1 MGCIIKN
8 IDYFLPVQTV
18 DNHELAA
25 MAETWTAKELEQ
37 KIGIR
42 ERHIADE
49 NESALDMAYEASKKV
64 LKSYDRKRIDF
75 ILFCTL
81 DTDSPVSISACRLQ
95 ERLGLGTDI
104 GALDFNLGCS
114 GYIYGLAMAKALINN
129 RMAKT
134 VLLITS
140 EIITKHI
147 HEKDIGNR
155 SIFGDG
161 ASATILEEHEEDH
174 ILEFVFGTDGSG
186 WEDLV
191 VLQGKKHA
199 GIDKGKIINSTELG
213 GFRKDNYFYMNGP
226 AIFSFTLRAVPGLVE
241 ETLKKNGLR
250 EEEIDYFIFHQANKY
265 IIEHLRKK
273 IGIPENKFYS
283 DLLFTGNTVSS
294 TIPIALKESL
304 GNSLICPENR
314 VLLCGFGVGHSWGA
328 TVIKI

>member
-1 MGCIIKN
+1 
-8 IDYFLPVQTV
+8 
-18 DNHELAA
+18 
-25 MAETWTAKELEQ
+25 
-37 KIGIR
+37 
-42 ERHIADE
+42 
-49 NESALDMAYEASKKV
+49 MAYEASKKV

-75 ILFCTL
+75 ILFCTQS
-81 DTDSPVSISACRLQ
+81 TDSHISISACVLQ
-95 ERLGLGTDI
+95 DMLGLRTDI
-104 GALDFNLGCS
+104 GAFDFNLGCS
-114 GYIYGLAMAKALINN
+114 GYIYGLALAKALINN
-129 RMAKT
+129 RMAET
-134 VLLITS
+134 ILLITS
-140 EIITKHI
+140 ETYTKHI
-147 HEKDIGNR
+147 HENDIGNR

-161 ASATILEEHEEDH
+161 ATATILEKHEEEH
-174 ILEFVFGTDGSG
+174 ILDFILGTDGSG

-283 DLLFTGNTVSS
+283 DILLKGNTVSA

-304 GNSLICPENR
+304 DNHLICPENR
-314 VLLCGFGVGHSWGA
+314 VLLCGFGVGYSWGA

>member
-1 MGCIIKN
+1 MGCKIKN
-8 IDYFLPVQTV
+8 IEYYLPVQTV
-18 DNHELAA
+18 DNHQLVS
-25 MAETWTAKELEQ
+25 MAKTWTAEELEQ
-37 KIGIR
+37 KVGIR

-75 ILFCTL
+75 ILFCTQS
-81 DTDSPVSISACRLQ
+81 TDSPISISACVLQ
-95 ERLGLGTDI
+95 DMLGLRTDI
-104 GALDFNLGCS
+104 GAFDFNLGCS
-114 GYIYGLAMAKALINN
+114 GYIYGLALAKALINS

-140 EIITKHI
+140 ETYTKHI
-147 HEKDIGNR
+147 HENDIGNR

-161 ASATILEEHEEDH
+161 ATATILEKHEEEH
-174 ILEFVFGTDGSG
+174 ILDFILGTDGSG
-186 WEDLV
+186 WKDLV
-191 VLQGKKHA
+191 VSQERVPYGPEEET
-199 GIDKGKIINSTELG
+199 KIYFGESDA
-213 GFRKDNYFYMNGP
+213 FRRENYFFMNGP

-250 EEEIDYFIFHQANKY
+250 EDEIDYYIFHQANKY

-273 IGIPENKFYS
+273 IGLPENKFYNNI
-283 DLLFTGNTVSS
+283 LLTGNTVSA

-304 GNSLICPENR
+304 DNHLICPENR
-314 VLLCGFGVGHSWGA
+314 VLLCGFGVGYSWGA